1 MSDRLHFPAVVRT
14 RGTKSV
20 IGRFKPNGAS
30 AITNTQKSTVFG
42 RGFTVAY
49 TSTGKYTL
57 TIQGRYGY
65 FLHADIAL
73 MSSTIVGGGVF
84 RLNSVTNGGTNA
96 APTTVVVID
105 HFAESAGTMALAD
118 IAAAA
123 GNFVTFEIVFLDS
136 KEDR

>member
-1 MSDRLHFPAVVRT
+1 MSSFSHFPAVVRT

-20 IGRFKPNGAS
+20 VGRFKPNGSS

-42 RGFTVAY
+42 RGWSVAY
-49 TSTGKYTL
+49 TSTGKYTI
-57 TIQGRYGY
+57 TIKGTYGY
-65 FLHADIAL
+65 YLHADFTL

-84 RLNSVTNGGTNA
+84 RVNSVTTSGQNTI
-96 APTTVVVID
+96 VVVD
-105 HFAESAGTMALAD
+105 HFAETAGTMALAD

-123 GNFVTFEIVFLDS
+123 GNFVSFEILFLDS

>member
-1 MSDRLHFPAVVRT
+1 MSERSHFPSVVRT

-65 FLHADIAL
+65 YLHADVSL
-73 MSSTIVGGGVF
+73 MSSTITGGGLF
-84 RLNSVTNGGTNA
+84 RINSVTTSGQNTI
-96 APTTVVVID
+96 VVID
-105 HFAESAGTMALAD
+105 HFAESAGTFALAD

-123 GNFVTFEIVFLDS
+123 GNFVSFEIMFLDS